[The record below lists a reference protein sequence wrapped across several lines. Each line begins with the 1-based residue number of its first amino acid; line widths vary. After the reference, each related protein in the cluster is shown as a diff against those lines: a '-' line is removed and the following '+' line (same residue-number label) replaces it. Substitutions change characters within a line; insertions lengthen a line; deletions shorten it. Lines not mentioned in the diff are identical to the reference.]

1 MCRGGPGILVSCPRN
16 SRYIAGGQLAVFQG
30 GPSRTGGKAPI
41 SESYGSSEQTRIN
54 SQLAP
59 AQSGT
64 FRRSRLSSAETPD
77 TSKSLPTRRHV
88 PPGTYRFQRRSS
100 SSRRDSSRSSRSWN
114 RRSTSSL
121 MAPRSRKSIKVFLC
135 IPINSPSSETSSFMY
150 RASG

>member
-41 SESYGSSEQTRIN
+41 SESYGSIRPGPEGRKAV
-54 SQLAP
+54 LLP
-59 AQSGT
+59 
-64 FRRSRLSSAETPD
+64 RRRYANT
-77 TSKSLPTRRHV
+77 PTRRHV

-114 RRSTSSL
+114 RRSTASL
-121 MAPRSRKSIKVFLC
+121 MAPRSRKSIKVLLC